1 MIAMFVLL
9 GITVGMR
16 AMTAIAVLCWFAWLQ
31 LLPQTGKGAWAGYL
45 VTAIVFSV
53 MAVGEYIGDT
63 LPKTPSRLEPV
74 GLGARVVFGAI
85 VGGLAAHGIFEPTA
99 GGVIFGVVGALIGA
113 YGGHWLRIK
122 AAKRVGRDLPVAL
135 LGSAIALGLSVF
147 TCWELHHWLVSILGV
162 VVKSKV

>member
-85 VGGLAAHGIFEPTA
+85 VGGLAAHGIFEPAA

-113 YGGHWLRIK
+113 YGGHWLRLA
-122 AAKRVGRDLPVAL
+122 AAKKLGRDLPVAL
-135 LGSAIALGLSVF
+135 LGSAIALGTALF
-147 TCWELHHWLVSILGV
+147 ACWELHMMWVSETTLK
-162 VVKSKV
+162 VKG